1 MTSAT
6 TSISSERAVAQSPV
20 WKTHTALYFASFV
33 ALGLMTAAIGP
44 ALPSLA
50 ERAQSSLSDAGFLFT
65 SLSLGYMMGSFVGG
79 RLFDR
84 AKGNRAMGAVLIAAA
99 AMMALVPM
107 VSSLWLLI
115 IVVFAL
121 GLAQGAT
128 DVGGNALLV
137 RIHRRGVGPFMNC
150 LHFSFG
156 LGASLAPALVA
167 QSIRISSS
175 INWAWWAIAL
185 FTLPI
190 AACLLLLSGPAAQK
204 AHEAENGGRSN
215 SALIALIAIFLFLY
229 VGAEV
234 GFGGWIYSYARAIG
248 AGEMASGYV
257 TSIFWGAFTIGRL
270 IGIPIAARFL
280 PQLILAGDLAGCLL
294 SVAIL
299 LLWPDSIAA
308 LWTGATGLGLSM
320 ASVFPA
326 MLSLAERRLTVS
338 ARVTGR
344 FILGASAGSM
354 FLPWLIG
361 QLFDTHG
368 PQSMNFVILAAL
380 VAAVAVFAIII
391 FHSHSE

>member
-6 TSISSERAVAQSPV
+6 TSLSSKPAVAQSHV

-33 ALGLMTAAIGP
+33 ALGLMTGVLGP

-50 ERAQSSLSDAGFLFT
+50 ERAQSSLSETGFLFT

-79 RLFDR
+79 RSFDR
-84 AKGNRAMGAVLIAAA
+84 ADGNRAMGAVLISAAA
-99 AMMALVPM
+99 VMALVPM

-115 IVVFAL
+115 VVVFAL
-121 GLAQGAT
+121 GLSHGAI

-137 RIHRRGVGPFMNC
+137 RIHRRGIGPFING

-156 LGASLAPALVA
+156 LGATLAPALVA
-167 QSIRISSS
+167 QSIRIGSGIS
-175 INWAWWAIAL
+175 WAWWAIAL
-185 FTLPI
+185 FILPI
-190 AACLLLLSGPAAQK
+190 AARLLLLSGPAAQ
-204 AHEAENGGRSN
+204 AVCEGENGGGSN

-248 AGEMASGYV
+248 AGEMTSGYV
-257 TSIFWGAFTIGRL
+257 TSVFWGAFTSGRL

-280 PQLILAGDLAGCLL
+280 PRSILAIDLAGCML
-294 SVAIL
+294 SVAIM
-299 LLWPDSIAA
+299 LLWPASVVA
-308 LWTGATGLGLSM
+308 LWIGAAGLGLSM

-326 MLSLAERRLTVS
+326 MLSLAERRLRVT

-361 QLFDTHG
+361 RFFDTHG
-368 PQSMNFVILAAL
+368 PQAMTFIAFAAILKAAG
-380 VAAVAVFAIII
+380 VFLIIARR
-391 FHSHSE
+391 SRK